1 MAVEAPW
8 NSSAMEPVWG
18 NATLEVSTDLA
29 DWEMLTN
36 FTSPTVTICFE
47 DLAATNAA
55 QRYYRVVLP

>member
-1 MAVEAPW
+1 
-8 NSSAMEPVWG
+8 MEPVWG

-29 DWEMLTN
+29 DWETLTN